1 MNKGK
6 NIRRNTLF
14 REEAL
19 KGNKAIFLGK
29 VIIAS
34 PVSFFIWSITFFLI
48 SIALIL
54 FIYFAAYTKKHEVI
68 GRIIPK
74 DGLIN
79 IYPKKMGVVINRFKK
94 NNTSVKKGDI
104 LYSISTEQNNLS
116 GDGII
121 TSQINSINKQ
131 ILVQKKRIAFFQKRL
146 KKYKPLLKQKM
157 ITHNEYNKFVDEYL
171 SNKIALQDLEK
182 NLNQMIGEKHYAIY
196 AQSDGKISSI
206 IAQIGDRVV
215 PEKHL
220 MTIIPNNAK
229 LQGELFIPQ
238 SVVGFVKKGQK
249 VLLKYQAYPY
259 QTFGLYEAAISTIDQ
274 STITYEDVNLVISY
288 KNAFYKAKI
297 DLKNQYVSAYGK
309 EYPIM
314 PGMIVN
320 VIILGEKRTLLEWIL
335 HPFHTLKSS
344 FAS

>member
-1 MNKGK
+1 
-6 NIRRNTLF
+6 
-14 REEAL
+14 
-19 KGNKAIFLGK
+19 
-29 VIIAS
+29 
-34 PVSFFIWSITFFLI
+34 
-48 SIALIL
+48 
-54 FIYFAAYTKKHEVI
+54 
-68 GRIIPK
+68 
-74 DGLIN
+74 
-79 IYPKKMGVVINRFKK
+79 
-94 NNTSVKKGDI
+94 
-104 LYSISTEQNNLS
+104 
-116 GDGII
+116 
-121 TSQINSINKQ
+121 
-131 ILVQKKRIAFFQKRL
+131 
-146 KKYKPLLKQKM
+146 
-157 ITHNEYNKFVDEYL
+157 
-171 SNKIALQDLEK
+171 
-182 NLNQMIGEKHYAIY
+182 
-196 AQSDGKISSI
+196 
-206 IAQIGDRVV
+206 
-215 PEKHL
+215 

-320 VIILGEKRTLLEWIL
+320 VIILGEKRTLLEWIS